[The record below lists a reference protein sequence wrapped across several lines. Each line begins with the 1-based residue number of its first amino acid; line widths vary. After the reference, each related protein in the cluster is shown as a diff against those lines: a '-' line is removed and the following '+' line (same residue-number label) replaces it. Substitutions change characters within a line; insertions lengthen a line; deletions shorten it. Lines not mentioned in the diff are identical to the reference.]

1 MSFVSIDGSAHDDI
15 ANQNFDYRAAGRWRD
30 CLMTDR
36 RYVLLVRAQS
46 GATPA
51 KQL

>member
-15 ANQNFDYRAAGRWRD
+15 ANQNFDYRNACRLRD
-30 CLMTDR
+30 CLMTAR
-36 RYVLLVRAQS
+36 ACALLVKAKR

-51 KQL
+51 K